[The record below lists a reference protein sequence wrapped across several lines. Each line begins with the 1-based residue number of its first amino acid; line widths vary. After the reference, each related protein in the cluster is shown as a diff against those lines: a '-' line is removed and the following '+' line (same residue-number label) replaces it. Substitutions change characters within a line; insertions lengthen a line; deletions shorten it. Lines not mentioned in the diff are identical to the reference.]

1 MEKRFMITDFSI
13 SFPDYEK
20 VYTAAGTG
28 VTSQQKMLHGTWS
41 YLFLFLKVRVCF
53 AHIFPSDF
61 WLWALFIITTWN
73 RCKFAALSV
82 QKGQVKCTIAPK
94 EVYKSHFFKKCG

>member
-41 YLFLFLKVRVCF
+41 CLFLFLKVRV
-53 AHIFPSDF
+53 
-61 WLWALFIITTWN
+61 
-73 RCKFAALSV
+73 
-82 QKGQVKCTIAPK
+82 
-94 EVYKSHFFKKCG
+94 

>member
-13 SFPDYEK
+13 SFPDYDK

-53 AHIFPSDF
+53 APVVYFSF
-61 WLWALFIITTWN
+61 GLLT
-73 RCKFAALSV
+73 LS
-82 QKGQVKCTIAPK
+82 TFHYHHMA
-94 EVYKSHFFKKCG
+94 